1 MNFLDESGLKK
12 LWTKIKASIGTA
24 IVNNSDHRNEIDT
37 SGYVSIPF
45 VANHQIINMDVSGSI
60 NVFNWFK
67 GASEGGIL
75 EIVVAGAQGGYTY
88 GIDDTNTSIIY
99 KMEVGRSGPVLN
111 KLDYLPTAYNTY
123 ARLIKLNGKLIVAEF
138 VQNK

>member
-1 MNFLDESGLKK
+1 MKFLDLNGLKHLLK
-12 LWTKIKASIGTA
+12 FMDRTVSVASSKFQL
-24 IVNNSDHRNEIDT
+24 NSQNRRD
-37 SGYVSIPF
+37 IPF
-45 VANHQIINMDVSGSI
+45 ITNHQIINMDISTNI
-60 NVFNWFK
+60 NIFNWFND
-67 GASEGGIL
+67 ASEGGIL
-75 EIVVAGAQGGYTY
+75 EIVFAGAQGGNTF

-99 KMEVGRSGPVLN
+99 KMEVGRSGPALT

>member
-1 MNFLDESGLKK
+1 MKFLDLNGLKYLLK
-12 LWTKIKASIGTA
+12 FMDRTVSVASSKFQ
-24 IVNNSDHRNEIDT
+24 VNSQNRRD
-37 SGYVSIPF
+37 IPF
-45 VANHQIINMDVSGSI
+45 ITNHQIINMDISGDLNI
-60 NVFNWFK
+60 FNWFK

-75 EIVVAGAQGGYTY
+75 EIVFAGAQSGNTFA
-88 GIDDTNTSIIY
+88 ITDDTNISIIY
-99 KMEVGRSGPVLN
+99 KMEVLRNGPVLN

>member
-12 LWTKIKASIGTA
+12 LWTKIKASFGTA
-24 IVNNSDHRNEIDT
+24 IVESSQSSD
-37 SGYVSIPF
+37 IPF
-45 VANHQIINMDVSGSI
+45 ITNHQIISNNSSGNI

-75 EIVVAGAQGGYTY
+75 EIVSTGSLGGSLY
-88 GIDDTNTSIIY
+88 GIDDTNTSIMY
-99 KMEVGRSGPVLN
+99 KMEVVHPN
-111 KLDYLPTAYNTY
+111 PPILDKCDSLTLSYNTY
-123 ARLIKLNGKLIVAEF
+123 ARLIKLDGKLIVAEF